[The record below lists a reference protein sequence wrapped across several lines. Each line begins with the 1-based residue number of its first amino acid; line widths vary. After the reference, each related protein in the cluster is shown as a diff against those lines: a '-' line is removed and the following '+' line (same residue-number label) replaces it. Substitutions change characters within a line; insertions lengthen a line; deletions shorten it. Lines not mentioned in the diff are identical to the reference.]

1 MLAMDPYFWSSCR
14 NDNGVEILT
23 DEFVVNNGFQG
34 KSRNGSSSHSSLV
47 LDSERGELVEANVK
61 LQRKGVSEDR
71 SVAALKNHIE
81 AERNRRKRINGHLDT
96 LRSLIPGAT
105 KMDKATLL
113 TEVISQL
120 KELDKNATEAT
131 EGFLIPTDIDEVKVE
146 QQEDGLDGAPY
157 SIKASLCCNYKPG
170 LLSDL
175 RRVLEAL
182 HLSIVKAEIAT
193 LEGRMKNIFVM
204 ASCKELNFE
213 NTEVC
218 QSLVSSVHQAIRSVL
233 DKFSATEE
241 FLLGARLSNKRRRVS
256 LFDSSLSSSSDYLW

>member
-1 MLAMDPYFWSSCR
+1 MDPYAWSSCR
-14 NDNGVEILT
+14 NDDGVEILT

-34 KSRNGSSSHSSLV
+34 KSRNGSPSYSSLV

-120 KELDKNATEAT
+120 KELEKNATEAT
-131 EGFLIPTDIDEVKVE
+131 EGFLIPTDIDEVKIE
-146 QQEDGLDGAPY
+146 QQEDGLDGASC

-204 ASCKELNFE
+204 ASCQEQNFE

-256 LFDSSLSSSSDYLW
+256 LFDSSLSSSSEYLW

>member
-1 MLAMDPYFWSSCR
+1 M
-14 NDNGVEILT
+14 
-23 DEFVVNNGFQG
+23 
-34 KSRNGSSSHSSLV
+34 
-47 LDSERGELVEANVK
+47 
-61 LQRKGVSEDR
+61 
-71 SVAALKNHIE
+71 
-81 AERNRRKRINGHLDT
+81 
-96 LRSLIPGAT
+96 
-105 KMDKATLL
+105 
-113 TEVISQL
+113 
-120 KELDKNATEAT
+120 
-131 EGFLIPTDIDEVKVE
+131 
-146 QQEDGLDGAPY
+146 DGAPY

-193 LEGRMKNIFVM
+193 LEGKMKNIFVM

-241 FLLGARLSNKRRRVS
+241 FLRFGRNG
-256 LFDSSLSSSSDYLW
+256 

>member
-1 MLAMDPYFWSSCR
+1 MC
-14 NDNGVEILT
+14 E
-23 DEFVVNNGFQG
+23 
-34 KSRNGSSSHSSLV
+34 
-47 LDSERGELVEANVK
+47 
-61 LQRKGVSEDR
+61 
-71 SVAALKNHIE
+71 
-81 AERNRRKRINGHLDT
+81 KRVD
-96 LRSLIPGAT
+96 
-105 KMDKATLL
+105 D
-113 TEVISQL
+113 V

-131 EGFLIPTDIDEVKVE
+131 EGFLRPTDIDEVKVE

-193 LEGRMKNIFVM
+193 LEGSMKNIFVM

-241 FLLGARLSNKRRRVS
+241 FLLGAKLSNKRRRVS
-256 LFDSSLSSSSDYLW
+256 LFDSSLSSSSDYLWHPRITISRLRPSLVRTITAVAQRRLPTMGGSSVWEKWEKERLLEEKGVF